1 VTALTK
7 GLDALEKA
15 LFAVAALALTAMTA
29 VILLQVFLRYV
40 VNSPTSWSE
49 EFATL
54 CFVWCVMLVIPLG
67 IRHQEHIS
75 MEFLVNAIAGAR
87 WRWAQILLNAI
98 VGLTIVAIGASS
110 FGLFAS
116 GARQLLPGIS
126 MSAGL
131 EIPLIVMYIAVPI
144 GCFAAGLYALERII
158 LLARGEITKPASPIT
173 DATIEGEV
181 I

>member
-1 VTALTK
+1 MKAFTK
-7 GLDALEKA
+7 GLDLLEKA
-15 LFAVAALALTAMTA
+15 LFVVAAAALTAMTG

-67 IRHQEHIS
+67 LRHQEHIS
-75 MEFLVNAIAGAR
+75 MEFLVNRMAGAR
-87 WRWAQILLNAI
+87 WRWAQILLNAV
-98 VGLTIVAIGASS
+98 VGLTIVAIGVAS

-116 GARQLLPGIS
+116 GARQMLPGIS
-126 MSAGL
+126 MSSGL
-131 EIPLIVMYIAVPI
+131 EIPQLVVYVSVPI

-158 LLARGEITKPASPIT
+158 LLMRGEITKSTSPT
-173 DATIEGEV
+173 ATTPEEELI
-181 I
+181 